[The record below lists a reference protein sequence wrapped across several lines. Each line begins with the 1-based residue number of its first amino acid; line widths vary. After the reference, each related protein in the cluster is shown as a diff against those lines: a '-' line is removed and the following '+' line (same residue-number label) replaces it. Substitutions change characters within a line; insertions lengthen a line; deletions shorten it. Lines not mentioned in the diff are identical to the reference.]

1 MESTSN
7 DAGVELIKTKQMKF
21 LKLLLKIVAGLML
34 AIVVLLACTLAPLSD
49 TPYQQMPYYKQ
60 WKEQVTTQ
68 KKNHSVTQ
76 PLSHQIAVGWSK
88 VNFTPL
94 APTPTAGYGVR
105 QGKLYT
111 AVHDSVFVRA
121 MVIDNGTTK
130 AAIVSV
136 DLLIIPPTVVEKL
149 KQKLAKTT
157 ITFPNVYLG
166 ATHSHNSVG
175 GWGDT
180 FTGELFAGKFN
191 PDNVNRI
198 ATAIAKAIQLAD
210 SQAKPAQMAYCEV
223 SDTVHVRNRA
233 FDGGSTDPMIRNIE
247 FLRND
252 GQKAI
257 LCTYSAHSTII
268 NSETVVL
275 SRDYPGVLVDSLERN
290 EANFALFMSGA
301 VGSMGPKEVGNSDFE
316 RVNNEADGIENMLE
330 PALPKIKF
338 TNDNTLQIHTFPLPM
353 REPNA
358 RVLFGWRLRPWVFNW
373 AFGQFDCYVKVLR
386 VGDVLMVGVPC
397 DFSGELMPELTD
409 YATKNGLNL
418 IVTSFNG
425 GYAGYITPDKNY
437 NIDNYETQT
446 MNWFGPYNGAYFQE
460 VIRDLIDLMA

>member
-1 MESTSN
+1 
-7 DAGVELIKTKQMKF
+7 MKF
-21 LKLLLKIVAGLML
+21 FKIFLKTIAGLAL
-34 AIVVLLACTLAPLSD
+34 AIVVLLACTLAPLDD
-49 TPYQQMPYYKQ
+49 TPYKQMPYYKQ
-60 WKEQVTTQ
+60 WKEQVTSL
-68 KKNHSVTQ
+68 KKNHPVIQSDNHSVN
-76 PLSHQIAVGWSK
+76 VGWAK

-105 QGKLYT
+105 QGRLYT
-111 AVHDSVFVRA
+111 SVHDSVFVRA
-121 MVIDNGTTK
+121 VVIDNGTTK

-136 DLLIIPPTVVEKL
+136 DLLIIPPTVVELL
-149 KQKLAKTT
+149 KQKLKKST
-157 ITFPNVYLG
+157 IPFSNVYLG

-175 GWGDT
+175 GWGDS

-191 PDNVNRI
+191 INNVERI

-210 SQAKPAQMAYCEV
+210 NQSKPAQMAYCEV
-223 SDTVHVRNRA
+223 SDTAHVRNRA

-257 LCTYSAHSTII
+257 LCTYAAHSTII

-275 SRDYPGVLVDSLERN
+275 SRDYPGVLVDSLECN
-290 EANFALFMSGA
+290 EANFAVFMSGA
-301 VGSMGPKEVGNSDFE
+301 VGSMGPKEVGNNDFE
-316 RVNNEADGIENMLE
+316 RVNNEADGIENKLE
-330 PALPKIKF
+330 PVLNKVKF
-338 TNDNTLQIHTFPLPM
+338 TDTNILDIKTIQLPM

-358 RVLFGWRLRPWVFNW
+358 RVLFGWRLRPWLFNW
-373 AFGQFDCYVKVLR
+373 AFGQFDCYVKVLKI
-386 VGDVLMVGVPC
+386 GNVLMVGLPC

-409 YATKNGLNL
+409 YATKNGLHL

-460 VIRDLIDLMA
+460 VIRDLIDLAS

>member
-1 MESTSN
+1 
-7 DAGVELIKTKQMKF
+7 MKF
-21 LKLLLKIVAGLML
+21 FKIFLKTIAGLAL
-34 AIVVLLACTLAPLSD
+34 AIVVLLACTLAPLDD
-49 TPYQQMPYYKQ
+49 TPYKQMPYYKQ
-60 WKEQVTTQ
+60 WKEQVTSL
-68 KKNHSVTQ
+68 KKNHPVIQSNNHSVN
-76 PLSHQIAVGWSK
+76 VGWAK

-111 AVHDSVFVRA
+111 SVHDSVFVRA
-121 MVIDNGTTK
+121 VVIDNGTTK
-130 AAIVSV
+130 AAIVSA
-136 DLLIIPPTVVEKL
+136 DLLIIPPTVVELL
-149 KQKLAKTT
+149 KQKLKKST
-157 ITFPNVYLG
+157 IPFSNVYLG
-166 ATHSHNSVG
+166 ATHSHNSIG
-175 GWGDT
+175 GWGDS

-191 PDNVNRI
+191 INNVERI

-210 SQAKPAQMAYCEV
+210 NQSKPSLMTYCEV
-223 SDTVHVRNRA
+223 SDTAHVRNRA

-257 LCTYSAHSTII
+257 LCTYAAHSTII

-290 EANFALFMSGA
+290 EANFAVFMSGA
-301 VGSMGPKEVGNSDFE
+301 VGSMGPKEVGNNDFE

-330 PALPKIKF
+330 LALNKVKF
-338 TNDNTLQIHTFPLPM
+338 IDTNILKMQTLPLPM

-358 RVLFGWRLRPWVFNW
+358 RVLFGWRLRPWLFNW
-373 AFGQFDCYVKVLR
+373 AFGQFDCYVKVLKI
-386 VGDVLMVGVPC
+386 GNVLMVGLPC

-409 YATKNGLNL
+409 YATKNGLHL

-460 VIRDLIDLMA
+460 VIRDLIDLAS